1 MLTVSIGRW
10 ENAKPAPSLG
20 WAGRGGGDRGDCGH
34 RQQEY
39 CFDNLVTGCEDNCME
54 QREMVKHEAKGSDQI
69 LAIDGGTPVR
79 SEPLPLEFPGV
90 HHMDDEEVEAAIKVL
105 KSRSFFR
112 YYGVDLQKEVEQF
125 EEEFAQNL
133 GVKHALAVSSGT
145 GALHTALSALGIGPG
160 QEVIVP
166 AYLWVSVLAAVVN
179 LGAIPVLADINETF
193 CLDPADVER
202 RITSRTVGIVLVHM
216 SGAPGDAESIRAIAD
231 KRNLWLLE
239 DCAQCNGGSI
249 HGRKVGTYG
258 DMAIFSFQQNKT
270 ISAGEGGCVTTNDD
284 RLHQRAF
291 ASHDLGYAR
300 NEDGRLVLDDLD
312 LCLWG
317 RGYRLDEL
325 RGAVLRVQLR
335 KLTQIT
341 RSMRNSK
348 YRIRRVLEEYS
359 AVRLRKILDPEG
371 DTGAFLILTLHDPRT
386 AKRVNLALREEGII
400 TSDQGI
406 SNILP
411 TEWGLHLY
419 YRNKSLLEKA
429 SVDPGGFPWKLV
441 ENATLQHDYAKGSC
455 PVADDLFDRSILL
468 PIPSC
473 LTTRDEDDIIAAFRK
488 VLAQTL

>member
-1 MLTVSIGRW
+1 
-10 ENAKPAPSLG
+10 
-20 WAGRGGGDRGDCGH
+20 
-34 RQQEY
+34 
-39 CFDNLVTGCEDNCME
+39 ME
-54 QREMVKHEAKGSDQI
+54 QTKTATSEGKKSDQV

-90 HHMDDEEVEAAIKVL
+90 HHMDEEEVDAAVEVL
-105 KSRSFFR
+105 KSRSLFR
-112 YYGVDLQKEVEQF
+112 YYGVDRQKEVEQF
-125 EEEFAQNL
+125 EEEFAQHL

-145 GALHTALSALGIGPG
+145 GALHVALSALGVGPG

-166 AYLWVSVLAAVVN
+166 AYLWVAVLAAVVN
-179 LGAIPVLADINETF
+179 HGAIPVLADINETF

-202 RITSRTVGIVLVHM
+202 HITSRTAGIVLVHM
-216 SGAPGDAESIRAIAD
+216 SGAPGDAEAIRAIAD

-270 ISAGEGGCVTTNDD
+270 ISAGEGGCVITNND

-300 NEDGRLVLDDLD
+300 NEDGRLIVDDPD

-317 RGYRLDEL
+317 RGYRLDEV

-335 KLTQIT
+335 KLTNIT

-348 YRIRRVLEEYS
+348 YRIRRVLEEYP
-359 AVRLRKILDPEG
+359 AVQLRKILDPDG
-371 DTGAFLILTLHDPRT
+371 DTGAFLIVTFRDPDT
-386 AKRVNLALREEGII
+386 AKRVNRALREEGII

-406 SNILP
+406 SNILL

-419 YRNKSLLEKA
+419 YRNKSLVEKA
-429 SVDPGGFPWKLV
+429 SVDPGGFPWKLA
-441 ENATLQHDYAKGSC
+441 ENSKLQHSYAKGSC
-455 PVADDLFDRSILL
+455 PVADDLFERSILL
-468 PIPSC
+468 AIPSC
-473 LTTRDEDDIIAAFRK
+473 LTTRDEDDIICAFRK
-488 VLAQTL
+488 VLAQMLS